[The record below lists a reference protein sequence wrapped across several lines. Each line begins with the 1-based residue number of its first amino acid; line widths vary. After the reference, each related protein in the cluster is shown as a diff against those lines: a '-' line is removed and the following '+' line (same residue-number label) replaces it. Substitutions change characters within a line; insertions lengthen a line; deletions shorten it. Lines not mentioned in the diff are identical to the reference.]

1 MAGESIMS
9 YLFARLKEPS
19 TWFGIISATLAILS
33 SFKVLVLTPEEMD
46 SLLALSVAILG
57 GGSIT
62 SKDSQ

>member
-1 MAGESIMS
+1 MR

-46 SLLALSVAILG
+46 SLLALSVAVLG

-62 SKDSQ
+62 SKDPE

>member
-1 MAGESIMS
+1 MRYI
-9 YLFARLKEPS
+9 FARLREPS

-46 SLLALSVAILG
+46 SLLALSVAVLG

-62 SKDSQ
+62 SKDPQ

>member
-1 MAGESIMS
+1 MR

-46 SLLALSVAILG
+46 SLLALSVAVLG

-62 SKDSQ
+62 SKDPQ

>member
-1 MAGESIMS
+1 MN
-9 YLFARLKEPS
+9 YLIARLKEPS

-46 SLLALSVAILG
+46 SLLALSVAVLG

-62 SKDSQ
+62 SKDPE

>member
-1 MAGESIMS
+1 MK

-46 SLLALSVAILG
+46 SLLALSVAVLG

-62 SKDSQ
+62 AKDPQ

>member
-1 MAGESIMS
+1 MR

-33 SFKVLVLTPEEMD
+33 SFKMLVLTPEEMD
-46 SLLALSVAILG
+46 SLLALSVAVLG

-62 SKDSQ
+62 SKDPE

>member
-1 MAGESIMS
+1 MS
-9 YLFARLKEPS
+9 YITSRLKEPS

-46 SLLALSVAILG
+46 SLLALSVAVLG

-62 SKDSQ
+62 SKDPQ